1 MKSMAEDDADLDSM
15 LLLECLRNDSEEIFY
30 VRVNNLALEKTL
42 LMTLFETLKT
52 TKTMRHLSL
61 AGIHL
66 KDEDG
71 LVSRVFLNNLN
82 YKIPDDLYLEVKR
95 PTI

>member
-1 MKSMAEDDADLDSM
+1 MRRMKSVAEDDADLDSM
-15 LLLECLRNDSEEIFY
+15 LLMECLRNDSEEIFH

-42 LMTLFETLKT
+42 LMTIFETLKT

-71 LVSRVFLNNLN
+71 LVGSIFRRTLTT
-82 YKIPDDLYLEVKR
+82 R
-95 PTI
+95 